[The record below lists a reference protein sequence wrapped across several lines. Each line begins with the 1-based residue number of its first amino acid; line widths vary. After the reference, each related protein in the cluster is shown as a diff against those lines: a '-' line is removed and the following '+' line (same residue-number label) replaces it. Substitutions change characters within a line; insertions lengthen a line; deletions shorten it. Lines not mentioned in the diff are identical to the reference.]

1 MYAKAEGFG
10 RGLAKFLNGLF
21 KGQKGTTLFGE
32 TGKLIANS
40 LNTVL
45 HGLDSFGTTFNWK
58 QFGNSIADGINKF
71 SKTLT
76 LHYWLKRLI
85 RGRRARLI
93 QLRQH

>member
-1 MYAKAEGFG
+1 M
-10 RGLAKFLNGLF
+10 
-21 KGQKGTTLFGE
+21 TTDKYLSRH
-32 TGKLIANS
+32 LI
-40 LNTVL
+40 
-45 HGLDSFGTTFNWK
+45 
-58 QFGNSIADGINKF
+58 GNNLEIQSQTELTSF